1 MNRSTVRRAALHAG
15 LTIAAAG
22 AVLAV
27 GAAPAQAV
35 TAATITAIGPD
46 ALGYEPGSYSPDLL
60 VSRSGNNMLIFKDQK
75 GGRITT
81 NNPNCVDHVLQGQVQ
96 CRANGI
102 YAIKLNGTSGPD
114 KFVNDSGIDSVQS
127 GLGGDDYLVGD
138 WGVYD
143 RIIAGPGKD
152 SVYTSDSG
160 QPHKDDVDCGSEVD
174 IWLKDSADIGTNCED
189 GLAPRQS

>member
-35 TAATITAIGPD
+35 TAATITASGPD
-46 ALGYEPGSYSPDLL
+46 GLQYQAGSYGADLQ
-60 VSRSGNNMLIFKDQK
+60 VSRSGNMLIFKDQG

-81 NNPNCVDHVLQGQVQ
+81 NYANCVDLVLKGQVQ
-96 CRANGI
+96 CQASGVHTI
-102 YAIKLNGTSGPD
+102 VLNGTSGPD
-114 KFVNDSGIDSVQS
+114 KFVNDSGLQSVQY

-143 RIIAGPGKD
+143 RIHAGPGAD
-152 SVYTSDSG
+152 SVFTSDSG
-160 QPHKDDVDCGSEVD
+160 TPQYDQVDCGPDVD
-174 IWLKDSADIGTNCED
+174 TWLRDAADKGQNCE
-189 GLAPRQS
+189 G